1 MNKFEILS
9 NLLASHFERQLTF
22 LEKNSRN
29 HLSLVSTSIDLARG
43 VSNLCISIGKRIK
56 ERPSPSLKRCNTPLK
71 NGLIQKYN
79 VSKTRPKTP
88 KKGLTASKSQTKL
101 GRTPTIEKKLTNSKS
116 NGNLLK
122 SYIKTPQRSMK
133 KNKSTLNLHNKT
145 GNESSTN
152 SFYRIAKTIPSKIRT
167 SRPSIT
173 SINKKNLSTSITK
186 QYKNNKKLQGP
197 RSNHSSIN
205 NYPKKKDT
213 NNNIKLLPK
222 KGQNKT
228 LDDDSISKI
237 LSIESNIQNDFLL
250 NHEDPLLINPIT
262 DVDFIHND
270 LLLKLNDIDGLNE
283 NHVNNFSVEEFAEDH
298 LGLITKFLNKR
309 DLCNLLM
316 TNKLMA
322 RLVKCQMLSNLEN
335 EKRKYEN
342 KIGEFKPEDISAEEN
357 EQFKIKKNT
366 LKALTLLNGAVLSNP
381 FKDRD
386 NVPRKEV
393 LTIYLI
399 FFQLI
404 NHPNFK
410 EVRSKQEFW
419 EKCCDF
425 FTVEN
430 TGKIGDFIKKNVNEK
445 LVLSIENI
453 YQVTHLIG
461 DNLSTI
467 FPGYFSQICGATGL
481 FAFIIKD
488 VLDFFGISTDKE
500 IQKKS
505 YWTYKKLVNLIDRKI
520 DKIKNLI

>member
-1 MNKFEILS
+1 MNKFEMLS
-9 NLLASHFERQLTF
+9 NLLASHFESQLTF

-43 VSNLCISIGKRIK
+43 VTNLCISIGKRIK
-56 ERPSPSLKRCNTPLK
+56 EKPAPAIKRCNTPLK
-71 NGLIQKYN
+71 NNLNRKYN

-88 KKGLTASKSQTKL
+88 KKGLSTSKSQARL
-101 GRTPTIEKKLTNSKS
+101 GRTPIIEKKLTTSKS

-122 SYIKTPQRSMK
+122 ANIKTPQRAMRK
-133 KNKSTLNLHNKT
+133 YKSTVNLHSKT
-145 GNESSTN
+145 NDNSTN
-152 SFYRIAKTIPSKIRT
+152 SSYRTAKTILSKIRT

-173 SINKKNLSTSITK
+173 SINKKNLSTSLSK
-186 QYKNNKKLQGP
+186 QYKNSKRLQGSC
-197 RSNHSSIN
+197 SNHSSIN
-205 NYPKKKDT
+205 NFPKKKDT
-213 NNNIKLLPK
+213 NNNIKLLLK

-237 LSIESNIQNDFLL
+237 LSMESNIQNDFLL

-270 LLLKLNDIDGLNE
+270 LMIKLNDIDGLNE

-298 LGLITKFLNKR
+298 LGLITKFLDKR

-316 TNKLMA
+316 TNKLMG

-335 EKRKYEN
+335 EKKKYED
-342 KIGEFKPEDISAEEN
+342 KISEFKPEDISAEEN
-357 EQFKIKKNT
+357 GQFKIKKNT
-366 LKALTLLNGAVLSNP
+366 LKALTLLNGEVLSNP
-381 FKDRD
+381 FKER
-386 NVPRKEV
+386 NRVPSKEV
-393 LTIYLI
+393 LRIYI
-399 FFQLI
+399 VFFQLI
-404 NHPNFK
+404 NHPNAK
-410 EVRSKQEFW
+410 EIWNKREFW

-425 FTVEN
+425 FMVEN

-445 LVLSIENI
+445 IVLSIENI
-453 YQVTHLIG
+453 YQIIHLIG

-467 FPGYFSQICGATGL
+467 FPGYFSNICGTTGL

-505 YWTYKKLVNLIDRKI
+505 YWTYKKLVNVIDGKI